1 MNPCRCG
8 HLGDVRRIIAA
19 YRAQGFTTAI
29 DDFGAG
35 YAGLG
40 LLAELH
46 PDVIKLDMMLIRGID
61 TSAVKRSIVAAVVAL
76 GADLGIE
83 PLAEGIET
91 PGELATL
98 RALGV
103 RLCQGYLFAKPETGA
118 LPPVAAWGD

>member
-1 MNPCRCG
+1 
-8 HLGDVRRIIAA
+8 
-19 YRAQGFTTAI
+19 
-29 DDFGAG
+29 
-35 YAGLG
+35 
-40 LLAELH
+40 LH
-46 PDVIKLDMMLIRGID
+46 PDVIKLDMMLIRDID

-76 GADLGIE
+76 GAELGIE

-118 LPPVAAWGD
+118 LPPVAAWGG